1 MCSIARRRRSLPV
14 RFDAAG
20 YQNGRALTANPA
32 RSKRIAK
39 RMFGVGSLNVLL
51 LSGALRAS
59 CAEMKPHFECISAAL
74 HPPELNWH
82 LTKSRLNDAPPL
94 CEMQRRKFCLA
105 RHQED
110 KVDFSWARVD
120 E

>member
-1 MCSIARRRRSLPV
+1 MDRNTNRFAGILLRVGRK
-14 RFDAAG
+14 FDASLKRKRE
-20 YQNGRALTANPA
+20 QRATIGADVHENP
-32 RSKRIAK
+32 RSNT
-39 RMFGVGSLNVLL
+39 G
-51 LSGALRAS
+51 S
-59 CAEMKPHFECISAAL
+59 CAEMRPQFPSNSTAL

-94 CEMQRRKFCLA
+94 CEMQRRESCLA